1 MDTLRQSKFASLAV
15 VRRSGRW
22 LVALAAGLVASWLV
36 VSSARADAEPVQFV
50 VIVNAHNPL
59 KSADRAFVADA
70 FLKKTSRWSTGEA
83 LHPGDLRA
91 SAAARHAFSSSVLQR
106 SVAAVRSYWQ
116 QCIFSGRDVPPP
128 ELDSDEAM
136 LHFVA
141 KYSGAVGYVSA
152 TAKLDGSNTKAIV
165 VR

>member
-1 MDTLRQSKFASLAV
+1 MDSLRQSKFASLAA
-15 VRRSGRW
+15 RRSGRW
-22 LVALAAGLVASWLV
+22 LVALAVGLAASWLV
-36 VSSARADAEPVQFV
+36 VSSAHADAEPGLFV
-50 VIVNAHNPL
+50 IIVNAHNPV

-70 FLKKTSRWSTGEA
+70 FLKKTSRWNTGEA

-91 SAAARHAFSSSVLQR
+91 SAAARRAFSSAVLQR

-116 QCIFSGRDVPPP
+116 QSIFSGRDVPPP

-136 LHFVA
+136 LRFVA

-152 TAKLDGSNTKAIV
+152 TTKLDGSNTKVIV